1 MQNLASL
8 PLVGLPNIDL
18 ALASTVL
25 NIGDSI
31 LVAVRVGDLD
41 RDLTIRKL
49 SCCGS
54 ERGSSVGPG
63 PDEATEGPA

>member
-8 PLVGLPNIDL
+8 SLVGLPNVDL

-25 NIGDSI
+25 DIGDSV

-41 RDLTIRKL
+41 RDLAIGNP

-54 ERGSSVGPG
+54 E
-63 PDEATEGPA
+63 